1 MASVAK
7 PGREVLSIDGLTFAY
22 EGKEPLYRDFSLRL
36 RIGECVGVVG
46 PSGSGKSTLFELIA
60 GNLAPRRGTIRR
72 GRIAWIFQD
81 PYSSF
86 HPSYTIAEQIDEVA
100 VTEEGELPEA
110 LALDRALLQRLP
122 HELSGGQLQRCSILR
137 ALRMDPELL
146 LCDEPTSALDNITQ
160 LETMKILMRFLD
172 RVGILLITHD
182 LDLARWA
189 CDRIIDLQE
198 PSIRAT
204 DGERNCA

>member
-1 MASVAK
+1 MTKCQA
-7 PGREVLSIDGLTFAY
+7 PEVLRIENLRFAY
-22 EGKEPLYRDFSLRL
+22 EGKAPLYEEFSLILHR
-36 RIGECVGVVG
+36 GECVGIVG
-46 PSGSGKSTLFELIA
+46 ASGSGKSTLFELIA
-60 GNLAPRRGTIRR
+60 GNLASQAGSIRH

-86 HPSYTIAEQIDEVA
+86 HPSYPIAEQIEEVA
-100 VTEEGELPEA
+100 AVPQEREVLEA
-110 LALDRALLQRLP
+110 LNLEVALLERLP

-160 LETMKILMRFLD
+160 LETMKILISFLD

-189 CDRIIDLQE
+189 CDRIVDLQAHQE
-198 PSIRAT
+198 TSEISGLSA
-204 DGERNCA
+204 

>member
-1 MASVAK
+1 MRTQCQSS
-7 PGREVLSIDGLTFAY
+7 PEPVLTIEGLDFAY
-22 EGKEPLYRDFSLRL
+22 RGKSRLYEGFSLVL
-36 RIGECVGVVG
+36 RRGECVGIVG

-60 GNLAPRRGTIRR
+60 GNLSPEKGMIRKK
-72 GRIAWIFQD
+72 RIAWIFQD

-86 HPSYTIAEQIDEVA
+86 HPSYPVAEQIEEVA
-100 VTEEGELPEA
+100 VNAGEEGLLEA
-110 LALDRALLQRLP
+110 LGLEPELLQRLP

-137 ALRMDPELL
+137 ALRMAPDLL

-182 LDLARWA
+182 LDLAHWA
-189 CDRIIDLQE
+189 CDRIIDLE
-198 PSIRAT
+198 SGETISRRA
-204 DGERNCA
+204 CA